1 MWFCT
6 NVGYGFYLGTYS
18 KKFIKLNDKLKTE
31 KSPFKLFALIPEIYN
46 KIDLTKDAIRSLLNV
61 YIGIE
66 PRFRELTDI
75 IAFGDMLKDYV
86 KTSNITTY
94 SQLNF
99 FSGVDIER
107 YYSLFDP
114 LPSDLIINTE
124 DDDLLILYDNLSI

>member
-1 MWFCT
+1 
-6 NVGYGFYLGTYS
+6 
-18 KKFIKLNDKLKTE
+18 
-31 KSPFKLFALIPEIYN
+31 
-46 KIDLTKDAIRSLLNV
+46 
-61 YIGIE
+61 
-66 PRFRELTDI
+66 
-75 IAFGDMLKDYV
+75 MLKDYV